1 MQTNYQNI
9 TQALPYMLAYPA
21 LLAGH
26 QTVNH
31 AMNDS
36 LLSNYLGA
44 FIEQDGMLN
53 EDSTT
58 PTLLAEYI
66 NAVIGQFSDPAL
78 SDPLARLCSDG
89 ALKLPAYI
97 LPTLLNLLAQNG
109 DVHRIAFLLATYGH
123 YLSEYLNQEGGTYE
137 SDALQPDDRAKINS
151 DDVVA
156 LLGISSMATARLQ
169 TYSHFVAMYK
179 SYRNQIAT
187 HGVEFLL
194 RQMAYNRMAMP
205 SD

>member
-1 MQTNYQNI
+1 MQTNHQNI

-26 QTVNH
+26 QTLNE
-31 AMNDS
+31 AINDS

-44 FIEQDGMLN
+44 FIEQEGLPN
-53 EDSTT
+53 EVS
-58 PTLLAEYI
+58 PAPLAEYI
-66 NAVIGQFSDPAL
+66 NAVISQFSDPAL

-123 YLSEYLNQEGGTYE
+123 YLSEQLNNE
-137 SDALQPDDRAKINS
+137 SDELHPDDRAKINS

-156 LLGISSMATARLQ
+156 LLSISSMATARLQ

-194 RQMAYNRMAMP
+194 RQMAYNRLAMQAA
-205 SD
+205 

>member
-1 MQTNYQNI
+1 MQTNRQNI

-26 QTVNH
+26 QTINE
-31 AMNDS
+31 AINDH
-36 LLSNYLGA
+36 LLNNYLGA
-44 FIEQDGMLN
+44 FIEQDGLPD
-53 EDSTT
+53 EASTT
-58 PTLLAEYI
+58 PAPLAEYI
-66 NAVIGQFSDPAL
+66 NAVFSQFSDPVL
-78 SDPLARLCSDG
+78 SDPLARLCADG

-109 DVHRIAFLLATYGH
+109 DVHRIAFLLAAYGH
-123 YLSEYLNQEGGTYE
+123 YLSEQLKAGQADEL
-137 SDALQPDDRAKINS
+137 APDDWAKISS

-156 LLGISSMATARLQ
+156 LLSISSMATARLQ

-194 RQMAYNRMAMP
+194 RQMAYNQLAMQAA
-205 SD
+205 

>member
-1 MQTNYQNI
+1 MQTNRQNI

-26 QTVNH
+26 QTID
-31 AMNDS
+31 AAINDH
-36 LLSNYLGA
+36 LLSNYLEA
-44 FIEQDGMLN
+44 FIEQDGLPN
-53 EDSTT
+53 EPSMT
-58 PTLLAEYI
+58 PAPLTDYI
-66 NAVIGQFSDPAL
+66 NAVLSQFSDPVP

-123 YLSEYLNQEGGTYE
+123 YLSEQLKTGQADELE
-137 SDALQPDDRAKINS
+137 PDDWAKINS

-156 LLGISSMATARLQ
+156 LLSISSMATARLQ

-194 RQMAYNRMAMP
+194 RQMAYNRLAMP
-205 SD
+205 TA

>member
-1 MQTNYQNI
+1 MQTNHQEFTN
-9 TQALPYMLAYPA
+9 ALPYMLAYPA

-26 QTVNH
+26 QTIH
-31 AMNDS
+31 DAINDH

-44 FIEQDGMLN
+44 FIEQDGLPN
-53 EDSTT
+53 EDATT
-58 PTLLAEYI
+58 PGLLAEYI
-66 NAVIGQFSDPAL
+66 NAVFSQFSEPDL
-78 SDPLARLCSDG
+78 SNPLARLCSDG
-89 ALKLPAYI
+89 ALKLPTYI

-123 YLSEYLNQEGGTYE
+123 YLSEQLNAGL
-137 SDALQPDDRAKINS
+137 ADDLEPADWAKINS

-156 LLGISSMATARLQ
+156 LLSISSMATARLQ

-194 RQMAYNRMAMP
+194 RQMAYNRLAMQTA
-205 SD
+205 

>member
-1 MQTNYQNI
+1 MQTNHQNI

-26 QTVNH
+26 QTINE
-31 AMNDS
+31 AINDH

-44 FIEQDGMLN
+44 FIEQDGLPN
-53 EDSTT
+53 EDSAT
-58 PTLLAEYI
+58 PALLTEYI
-66 NAVIGQFSDPAL
+66 NAVLGQFSDSIP
-78 SDPLARLCSDG
+78 SDPLARLCADG

-123 YLSEYLNQEGGTYE
+123 YLSVQLEAGQADELE
-137 SDALQPDDRAKINS
+137 PDDWAKISS

-156 LLGISSMATARLQ
+156 LLSISSMATARLQ

-179 SYRNQIAT
+179 SYRKQIAT

-194 RQMAYNRMAMP
+194 RQMAYNRLAMP
-205 SD
+205 TA

>member
-1 MQTNYQNI
+1 
-9 TQALPYMLAYPA
+9 MLAYPA

-26 QTVNH
+26 QTINE
-31 AMNDS
+31 AINDH

-44 FIEQDGMLN
+44 FIEQDGLPN
-53 EDSTT
+53 EDSAT
-58 PTLLAEYI
+58 PAPLAEYI
-66 NAVIGQFSDPAL
+66 NAVFSQLSGPVL
-78 SDPLARLCSDG
+78 SDPLAQLCSDG

-123 YLSEYLNQEGGTYE
+123 YLSEQLEAGQ
-137 SDALQPDDRAKINS
+137 SDELEPEDWAKISS

-156 LLGISSMATARLQ
+156 FLSISSMATARLQ

-194 RQMAYNRMAMP
+194 RQMAYNRLAMQTA
-205 SD
+205 

>member
-1 MQTNYQNI
+1 MQTNHQNI
-9 TQALPYMLAYPA
+9 NQALPYMLAYPA

-26 QTVNH
+26 QTINE
-31 AMNDS
+31 AINDH

-44 FIEQDGMLN
+44 FIEQDGLPN
-53 EDSTT
+53 EDSAT
-58 PTLLAEYI
+58 PAPLAEYI
-66 NAVIGQFSDPAL
+66 NAVFSQLSGPVL
-78 SDPLARLCSDG
+78 SDPLAQLCSDG

-123 YLSEYLNQEGGTYE
+123 YLSEQLEAGQADELE
-137 SDALQPDDRAKINS
+137 PDDWAKISS

-156 LLGISSMATARLQ
+156 FLSISSMATARLQ

-194 RQMAYNRMAMP
+194 RQMAYNRLAMQTA
-205 SD
+205 